1 MFSEYWFSTR
11 EQLMAQSNLK
21 LIPKIEIKRFFVQVV
36 NDSQPT
42 QQFEI
47 DAATLPK
54 ARREA
59 VSFLSQLNDGQG
71 WVELYERT
79 HSKPQP
85 LLIWVG
91 VV

>member
-1 MFSEYWFSTR
+1 
-11 EQLMAQSNLK
+11 MAQNNLK
-21 LIPKIEIKRFFVQVV
+21 LVPQIEAKRFFVQIV
-36 NDSQPT
+36 NDAQPT

-59 VSFLSQLNDGQG
+59 VAFLSQLKEGQG

-79 HSKPQP
+79 YSKPKP

>member
-1 MFSEYWFSTR
+1 
-11 EQLMAQSNLK
+11 MAQSNLK
-21 LIPKIEIKRFFVQVV
+21 LIPKIEVRAALATKRFFVQIV
-36 NDSQPT
+36 NDPQPT

-47 DAATLPK
+47 DASTLPK

-59 VSFLSQLNDGQG
+59 VAFLSQLKEGQG

-79 HSKPQP
+79 HSKPMP

>member
-1 MFSEYWFSTR
+1 
-11 EQLMAQSNLK
+11 MAQSSLK
-21 LIPKIEIKRFFVQVV
+21 LIPKIEAKRFFIHIV
-36 NDSQPT
+36 NDPQPT
-42 QQFEI
+42 QQVEI
-47 DAATLPK
+47 DASTLPK

-59 VSFLSQLNDGQG
+59 VSFLSQLKDGQG

-79 HSKPQP
+79 HSKPKP

>member
-1 MFSEYWFSTR
+1 
-11 EQLMAQSNLK
+11 MAQSNLK
-21 LIPKIEIKRFFVQVV
+21 LIPKIEAKRFFVQIV
-36 NDSQPT
+36 NDLQPT

-47 DAATLPK
+47 DAATLPR

-59 VSFLSQLNDGQG
+59 VSFLSQLKEGQG

-79 HSKPQP
+79 HSKPKP